1 MKRGWVLGLLAL
13 LVLPCSAQQIMYS
26 NLKELVE
33 GRGDTVTILKVEK
46 RSKNQIY
53 LMGGADYRIE
63 AKDNSGLCRYLKSRC
78 YAVRMH
84 TSLYVNCKKMRYKR
98 YRFGGWY
105 APAMWVKDRIYF
117 CAQPVGQAA
126 ASTATPPDA
135 TKLGGEVGDAINA
148 SGLVFARVYYELN
161 PETGRSEFVGR
172 EKMLELL
179 ADYPELKEAFEKETS
194 ESAEVIGKYLRQL
207 KSEPTCSI
215 ESAQA
220 LIELTKKARNGHLP
234 SQQEWEILFAT
245 DGYKQFFDRPVGKSL
260 KKTFKASYEIV
271 FDRNLKAVKDSIL
284 SVPLQTMKNNEDI
297 VRYFCIQNLS
307 RFGDDLDRLDDY
319 LAGSALSG
327 AFVRGNKQALKYLPD
342 SFAMRHPDHSK
353 FYILLFT
360 PEAWSLSGNVFM
372 DLNCVYSQDEESLV
386 NLIGHEL
393 HHSYRWGYLR
403 EKYKDS
409 GSPVAVALSMMQSE
423 GCADILNKFEGPY
436 SMKDAGLF
444 GEDVLKQMNENYY
457 NTPKLLQKIDSLT
470 VGYSK
475 GTVDADVYGQV
486 AKLPVNGGHPNG
498 FYMATLIKHQLGLQ
512 AIADNS
518 VEPVMFVE
526 TYNKAARKAGDEYV
540 FTDEF
545 VAYVKQQYKL
555 MEK

>member
-78 YAVRMH
+78 YAVRMD

-179 ADYPELKEAFEKETS
+179 RIIRS
-194 ESAEVIGKYLRQL
+194 
-207 KSEPTCSI
+207 
-215 ESAQA
+215 
-220 LIELTKKARNGHLP
+220 
-234 SQQEWEILFAT
+234 
-245 DGYKQFFDRPVGKSL
+245 
-260 KKTFKASYEIV
+260 
-271 FDRNLKAVKDSIL
+271 
-284 SVPLQTMKNNEDI
+284 
-297 VRYFCIQNLS
+297 
-307 RFGDDLDRLDDY
+307 
-319 LAGSALSG
+319 
-327 AFVRGNKQALKYLPD
+327 
-342 SFAMRHPDHSK
+342 
-353 FYILLFT
+353 
-360 PEAWSLSGNVFM
+360 
-372 DLNCVYSQDEESLV
+372 
-386 NLIGHEL
+386 
-393 HHSYRWGYLR
+393 
-403 EKYKDS
+403 
-409 GSPVAVALSMMQSE
+409 
-423 GCADILNKFEGPY
+423 
-436 SMKDAGLF
+436 
-444 GEDVLKQMNENYY
+444 
-457 NTPKLLQKIDSLT
+457 
-470 VGYSK
+470 
-475 GTVDADVYGQV
+475 
-486 AKLPVNGGHPNG
+486 
-498 FYMATLIKHQLGLQ
+498 
-512 AIADNS
+512 
-518 VEPVMFVE
+518 
-526 TYNKAARKAGDEYV
+526 
-540 FTDEF
+540 
-545 VAYVKQQYKL
+545 
-555 MEK
+555 